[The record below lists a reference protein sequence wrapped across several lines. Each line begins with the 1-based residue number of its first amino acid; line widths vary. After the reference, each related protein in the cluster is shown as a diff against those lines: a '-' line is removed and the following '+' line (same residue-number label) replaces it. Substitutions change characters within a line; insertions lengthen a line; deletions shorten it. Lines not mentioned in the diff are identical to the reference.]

1 MIFSVGEK
9 VMIIDA
15 VYDGLYGSIMRY
27 FQWEDQVFYYI
38 NVINLQKLE
47 EMINNSK
54 FLMEVSLQHVQ
65 KEGLFINEKNLKSL
79 YEYQI
84 SLL

>member
-1 MIFSVGEK
+1 MIFAVGDK
-9 VMIIDA
+9 VIIVSD
-15 VYDGLYGSIMRY
+15 VYEGIYGSIMRY
-27 FQWEDQVFYYI
+27 FQWEDQVFYYL

-47 EMINNSK
+47 EIINNNK

-65 KEGLFINEKNLKSL
+65 KNGLFINEKSLKDL
-79 YEYQI
+79 YEYQL